1 MEILK
6 LATVL
11 APLMLLAATA
21 NEFHGRSAWTID
33 APQLRVTILKGGG
46 HVAEIALKSPGAV
59 NPLWVPAQQTMDPS
73 HYVPARDAQEY
84 GGGSVAKLRS
94 GLCGHS

>member
-21 NEFHGRSAWTID
+21 NEFYGRDAWTID
-33 APQLRVTILKGGG
+33 APHLRVTVLIEGG
-46 HVAEIALKSPGAV
+46 HIAEVLDKRSGV
-59 NPLWVPAQQTMDPS
+59 NPLWTPGWPS
-73 HYVPARDAQEY
+73 IDGRARQR
-84 GGGSVAKLRS
+84 GR
-94 GLCGHS
+94 